1 MKTLVKNFFL
11 SVTSKEVPQCQRSE
25 VDRLI
30 GDIEEARDKIRY
42 AWNRF
47 NNAAPEYV
55 ELSLLELQ
63 LAETHYSLLYK
74 RYRIMFG
81 ESGIPFALDASLS
94 KSAF

>member
-1 MKTLVKNFFL
+1 MKTLVKNFLL
-11 SVTSKEVPQCQRSE
+11 SVTTHDVPQCERSE
-25 VDRLI
+25 IDRLI
-30 GDIEEARDKIRY
+30 GDIEEAKDKIDH

-63 LAETHYSLLYK
+63 LAETHYSLLNK

-81 ESGIPFALDASLS
+81 ESKVPFALDVSLS